1 MIIFNILILYHY
13 IIYILYAIVVWK
25 KKNALKTLNF
35 EFHLDKNQD
44 DILIKEIVLY
54 TFKVLLKNKI
64 KNCVLIFYYK
74 QIERYWN
81 AFILAY

>member
-1 MIIFNILILYHY
+1 M
-13 IIYILYAIVVWK
+13 
-25 KKNALKTLNF
+25 NF